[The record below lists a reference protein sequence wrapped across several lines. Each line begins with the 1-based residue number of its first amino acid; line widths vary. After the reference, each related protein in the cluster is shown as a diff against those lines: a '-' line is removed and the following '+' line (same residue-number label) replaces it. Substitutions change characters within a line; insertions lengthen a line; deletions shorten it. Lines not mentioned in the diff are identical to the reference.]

1 MIKQIYRRTSRFIHE
16 VWAVL
21 LPAHYAKYVF
31 KKTTGRRLNLK
42 NPQDFN
48 EKIQWLKVY
57 SDISMWTDLADK
69 YKVREYIEKCGL
81 QDILVELFGVWKRA
95 DDIDFSKLPDKFVL
109 KTNHG
114 FGKIIL
120 VEDKSKLDIDLIVKH
135 LNKWVKEKVGLVS
148 FDPHYWKIKRR
159 IIAEEYL
166 EDKSKKKI
174 SSSLIDYK
182 FQCINGEPE
191 NVHILYDRRTKF
203 KACAFDMDWNSLRDQ
218 AAGILARSYS
228 ESISNKPQRLDEM
241 LKVCRILSGP
251 FAQVRVDLYQV
262 NGKVYFGELTF
273 TSGGGTDYFKPE
285 YFLKM
290 GEKMDITNVKRR
302 KKLLII

>member
-1 MIKQIYRRTSRFIHE
+1 MIKQIYRRASRFIHE

-114 FGKIIL
+114 FGRIII
-120 VEDKSKLDIDLIVKH
+120 VEDKSKLDIDLTVKH
-135 LNKWVKEKVGLVS
+135 LNKWVKEKYGLVT
-148 FDPHYWKIKRR
+148 FDPHYWKTERR

-166 EDKSKKKI
+166 EDKSQKKI
-174 SSSLIDYK
+174 SSTLIDYK
-182 FQCINGEPE
+182 FWCINGEPE
-191 NVHILYDRRTKF
+191 IIMVLHNREHLGLKEIKKNKVLDMKASVYDL
-203 KACAFDMDWNSLRDQ
+203 DWNLRTDLISGPLSEVESLPMPKP
-218 AAGILARSYS
+218 
-228 ESISNKPQRLDEM
+228 ESFDEM
-241 LKVCRILSGP
+241 IRICKILSRP
-251 FAQVRVDLYQV
+251 FAQVRVDLYEV

-273 TSGGGTDYFKPE
+273 TPGWRFRL
-285 YFLKM
+285 F
-290 GEKMDITNVKRR
+290 
-302 KKLLII
+302 

>member
-1 MIKQIYRRTSRFIHE
+1 MIKQIYRRASRFIHE

-95 DDIDFSKLPDKFVL
+95 DDIDFSKLPDKFVF

-114 FGKIIL
+114 FGNII
-120 VEDKSKLDIDLIVKH
+120 IVFQF
-135 LNKWVKEKVGLVS
+135 LTTKEVL
-148 FDPHYWKIKRR
+148 
-159 IIAEEYL
+159 
-166 EDKSKKKI
+166 
-174 SSSLIDYK
+174 SL
-182 FQCINGEPE
+182 
-191 NVHILYDRRTKF
+191 
-203 KACAFDMDWNSLRDQ
+203 
-218 AAGILARSYS
+218 
-228 ESISNKPQRLDEM
+228 
-241 LKVCRILSGP
+241 
-251 FAQVRVDLYQV
+251 
-262 NGKVYFGELTF
+262 
-273 TSGGGTDYFKPE
+273 
-285 YFLKM
+285 
-290 GEKMDITNVKRR
+290 
-302 KKLLII
+302 